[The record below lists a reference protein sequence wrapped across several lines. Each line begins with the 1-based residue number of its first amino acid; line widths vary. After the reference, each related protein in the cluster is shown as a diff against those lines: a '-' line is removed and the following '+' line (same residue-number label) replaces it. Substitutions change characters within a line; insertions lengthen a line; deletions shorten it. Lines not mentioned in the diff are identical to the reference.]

1 MVVNKKKRGTNEH
14 VEGQTWNVGV
24 IHLLLDLYKEKYLTI
39 GVNNIYIYIYI
50 LIDKLIMQFDRNFFM
65 RIFIHG
71 NKLSQSGVRCIYNIT
86 RRRTPLALTHK
97 FQSGLGM
104 NKWTTSLMKLERFI
118 VYLKEWEEI
127 LTPKLI
133 FKRLM
138 MTTIITLI

>member
-1 MVVNKKKRGTNEH
+1 
-14 VEGQTWNVGV
+14 
-24 IHLLLDLYKEKYLTI
+24 
-39 GVNNIYIYIYI
+39 
-50 LIDKLIMQFDRNFFM
+50 M

-71 NKLSQSGVRCIYNIT
+71 NKLSQSGVRYIYNIT